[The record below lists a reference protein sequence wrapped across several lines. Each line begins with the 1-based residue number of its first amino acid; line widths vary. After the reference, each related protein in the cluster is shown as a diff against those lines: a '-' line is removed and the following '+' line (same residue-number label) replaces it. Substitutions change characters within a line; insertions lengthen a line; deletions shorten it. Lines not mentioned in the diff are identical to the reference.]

1 MNADGRPGVDIEAD
15 LAARAPALPW
25 IALGLLVG
33 GVVFMA
39 GGGLL
44 IVGAIRRRTG

>member
-1 MNADGRPGVDIEAD
+1 MPMVDRASKSRRTV
-15 LAARAPALPW
+15 AARLPALPW

-33 GVVFMA
+33 GVVFIA

-44 IVGAIRRRTG
+44 IMGAIRRRTG